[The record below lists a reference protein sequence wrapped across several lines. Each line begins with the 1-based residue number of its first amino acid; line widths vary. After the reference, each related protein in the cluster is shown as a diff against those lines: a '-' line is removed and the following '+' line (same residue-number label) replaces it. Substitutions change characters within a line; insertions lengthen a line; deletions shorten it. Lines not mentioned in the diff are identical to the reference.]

1 MNKTVLIFRHE
12 FVQLIK
18 RKAFIILTLAFPLL
32 GLLAI
37 GAYQIVTGIDRPS
50 AAEDEISIGYVDE
63 VGIFTEYSRQGGINL
78 VPFTTPDDAT
88 EALLDGDIKEYFVI
102 SSDYVSTGIVNRYI
116 LERELEP
123 SGETQWVM
131 KTFLLNNLFLG
142 KTSPEIIERAKV
154 PMYLASTRLTETGE
168 VATEQGGYE
177 ALLVPYFFSLL
188 LVFSIFFSSSY
199 LLQGLGEEKEN
210 RVMEILLSSVSTRQL
225 LAGKVIG
232 LGAGGLVQVFIWLL
246 SASLLVRLASTTIGG
261 LFGALQ
267 IPANFLILGVT
278 YFLLGYLLF
287 AVLMAGIGAISPT
300 AREGQQLATL
310 FTIAAVS
317 PFWLMPF
324 MMEHPNH
331 PISVALTIF
340 PITAPVTVMV
350 RLGLADVA
358 LWELTVSIALLVA
371 AIIGSLLLAA
381 KVFRTF
387 LLMYGKRPKLGEI
400 VRSLRNA

>member
-63 VGIFTEYSRQGGINL
+63 VGIFTEYSRQGAINL

-88 EALLDGDIKEYFVI
+88 EALLNGDIKEYFVI

-123 SGETQWVM
+123 SGETRWLM
-131 KTFLLNNLFLG
+131 KTFLLNNLFRG

-154 PMYLASTRLTETGE
+154 PMWLASTRLTETGE

-261 LFGALQ
+261 LFGSLQ
-267 IPANFLILGVT
+267 IPASFLILGVT

-324 MMEHPNH
+324 MMQHPNH

-358 LWELTVSIALLVA
+358 LWELVVSIALLLV

-381 KVFRTF
+381 KTFRTF

-400 VRSLRNA
+400 IRSLRNA